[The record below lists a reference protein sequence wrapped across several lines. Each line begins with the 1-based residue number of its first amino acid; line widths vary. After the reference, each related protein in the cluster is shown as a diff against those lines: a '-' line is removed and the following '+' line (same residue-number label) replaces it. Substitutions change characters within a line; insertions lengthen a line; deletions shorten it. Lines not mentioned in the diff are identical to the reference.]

1 LRSLI
6 FLNINFLSKIF
17 LIMIK
22 KFLDLGLQ
30 PLANK
35 YLTKKDL
42 VKKKVEY
49 YYHLEIGFNTTS
61 KLVSILNTVSSQ
73 KMFDKKYPY
82 RASMSQT
89 MLNSFK
95 RLSGDITKT
104 FNPDLIMEIGSNDGS
119 FVKNFNKKKV
129 ICVEPCTNV
138 AKITQ
143 KMGYKT
149 FSNFWD
155 MKLAKKI
162 KSKVKNIDLI
172 YSANTLSHI
181 QDLNSVF
188 SSIVHVLSD
197 DGVLIIEDPSLLECF
212 KQVSY
217 DQFYNEHIYIF
228 SLLSIK
234 YLLKRYN
241 LEVFNIEK
249 LSTHGGSLRY
259 FIKKISNNKFKINK
273 KVKMQLDQ
281 ELNFGLDK
289 YSTYIKFKKN
299 VEKSRKKLME
309 IFSKLKNKN
318 KTIIGYGATAKVN
331 TVLNFCKIKSETL
344 DYFLDT
350 TPGKVGKFMPG
361 SHLYVQKYNRILTNQ
376 ADYVFLGA
384 WNFKKEIFKKEKKY
398 IKKGGKFITHV
409 PTPKII

>member
-1 LRSLI
+1 
-6 FLNINFLSKIF
+6 
-17 LIMIK
+17 MIK
-22 KFLDLGLQ
+22 KFLDLGQQ

-61 KLVSILNTVSSQ
+61 KLVTILNTVPSK
-73 KMFDKKYPY
+73 KMFDKEYPY

-95 RLSGDITKT
+95 DLSMDIIKT
-104 FNPDLIMEIGSNDGS
+104 FNPNLIMEIGSNDGS
-119 FVKNFNKKKV
+119 FVKNFDKKKV
-129 ICVEPCTNV
+129 ICVEPCSNV

-149 FSNFWD
+149 FIEFWN

-162 KSKVKNIDLI
+162 KSRIKNVDLI

-181 QDLNSVF
+181 KDLNSVF
-188 SSIVHVLSD
+188 NSIVHILSNN
-197 DGVLIIEDPSLLECF
+197 GVLIIEDPSLLECF
-212 KQVSY
+212 KKVSY

-234 YLLKRYN
+234 YLLKKHN

-249 LSTHGGSLRY
+249 ISTHGGSLRY
-259 FIKKISNNKFKINK
+259 YIKKTSNNKLKIDK
-273 KVKMQLDQ
+273 KVKMQLDH

-289 YSTYIKFKKN
+289 YSTYIKFKNN
-299 VEKSRKKLME
+299 VEKSRRQLME
-309 IFSKLKNKN
+309 IFYKLKKRN

-331 TVLNFCKIKSETL
+331 TVLNFCKIKNETL

-350 TPGKVGKFMPG
+350 TPNKTGKFMPG
-361 SHLYVQKYNRILTNQ
+361 SHLYIQKYNKSSTNKI
-376 ADYVFLGA
+376 DYIFLGA
-384 WNFKKEIFKKEKKY
+384 WNFKKEIFKKEKRY
-398 IKKGGKFITHV
+398 IKRGGKFITHV
-409 PTPKII
+409 PIPKII

>member
-1 LRSLI
+1 
-6 FLNINFLSKIF
+6 
-17 LIMIK
+17 MIK
-22 KFLDLGLQ
+22 KFLDLGQQ

-61 KLVSILNTVSSQ
+61 KLVSILNTVPSK
-73 KMFDKKYPY
+73 KMFDKEYPY

-95 RLSGDITKT
+95 DLSMDITKT
-104 FNPDLIMEIGSNDGS
+104 LNPNLIMEIGSNDGS
-119 FVKNFNKKKV
+119 FVKNFDKKKV
-129 ICVEPCTNV
+129 ICVEPCSNV

-149 FSNFWD
+149 FINFWN

-162 KSKVKNIDLI
+162 KSKIKNVDLI

-181 QDLNSVF
+181 KDLNSVF
-188 SSIVHVLSD
+188 NSISHILSNN
-197 DGVLIIEDPSLLECF
+197 GVLIIEDPSLLECF
-212 KQVSY
+212 KKVSY

-234 YLLKRYN
+234 YLLKKHN
-241 LEVFNIEK
+241 LEVFNIK
-249 LSTHGGSLRY
+249 KITTHGGSLRY
-259 FIKKISNNKFKINK
+259 YIKKTSNNKLKINK
-273 KVKMQLDQ
+273 NVKTHLEH

-289 YSTYIKFKKN
+289 YSTYIKFKNN
-299 VEKSRKKLME
+299 VEKSRKKLMD
-309 IFSKLKNKN
+309 IFSKLKKRN

-331 TVLNFCKIKSETL
+331 TVLNFCKIKNETL

-350 TPGKVGKFMPG
+350 TPNKIGKFMPG
-361 SHLYVQKYNRILTNQ
+361 SHLYIQKYNKSSTNKIN
-376 ADYVFLGA
+376 YIFLGA

-398 IKKGGKFITHV
+398 IKRGGKFITHV
-409 PTPKII
+409 PIPKIV

>member
-1 LRSLI
+1 
-6 FLNINFLSKIF
+6 
-17 LIMIK
+17 MIK
-22 KFLDLGLQ
+22 KFLDLGQQ

-61 KLVSILNTVSSQ
+61 KLVSILNTVPSK
-73 KMFDKKYPY
+73 KMFDNEYPY

-95 RLSGDITKT
+95 DLSMDITKT
-104 FNPDLIMEIGSNDGS
+104 LNPNLIMEIGSNDGS
-119 FVKNFNKKKV
+119 FVKNFDKKKV
-129 ICVEPCTNV
+129 ICVEPCSNV

-149 FSNFWD
+149 FINFWN

-162 KSKVKNIDLI
+162 KSKIKNVDLI

-181 QDLNSVF
+181 KDLNSVF
-188 SSIVHVLSD
+188 NSIVHILSNN
-197 DGVLIIEDPSLLECF
+197 GVLIIEDPSLLECF
-212 KQVSY
+212 KKVSY

-234 YLLKRYN
+234 YLLKKHN

-249 LSTHGGSLRY
+249 ISTHGGSLRY
-259 FIKKISNNKFKINK
+259 YIKKTSNNKLKINK
-273 KVKMQLDQ
+273 NVKTQLDH

-289 YSTYIKFKKN
+289 YSTYIKFKNN
-299 VEKSRKKLME
+299 VEKSRKQLME
-309 IFSKLKNKN
+309 IFSKLKKRN

-331 TVLNFCKIKSETL
+331 TVLNFCKIKNETL

-350 TPGKVGKFMPG
+350 TPNKTGKFMPG
-361 SHLYVQKYNRILTNQ
+361 SHLYIQKYNKSSTNKI
-376 ADYVFLGA
+376 DYIFLGA

-398 IKKGGKFITHV
+398 IKRGGKFITHV
-409 PTPKII
+409 PIPKII

>member
-1 LRSLI
+1 
-6 FLNINFLSKIF
+6 
-17 LIMIK
+17 MIK
-22 KFLDLGLQ
+22 KFLDLGQQ

-61 KLVSILNTVSSQ
+61 KLVSILNTVPSK
-73 KMFDKKYPY
+73 KMFDKEYPY

-89 MLNSFK
+89 MLNSFMD
-95 RLSGDITKT
+95 LSINITKT
-104 FNPDLIMEIGSNDGS
+104 FNPNLIMEIGSNDGS
-119 FVKNFNKKKV
+119 FVKNFDRKKV
-129 ICVEPCTNV
+129 ICVEPCSNV

-149 FSNFWD
+149 FINFWN

-162 KSKVKNIDLI
+162 KSKIKNVDLI

-181 QDLNSVF
+181 KDLNSVF
-188 SSIVHVLSD
+188 NSISHILSNN
-197 DGVLIIEDPSLLECF
+197 GVLIIEDPSLLECF
-212 KQVSY
+212 KKVSY

-234 YLLKRYN
+234 YLLKKHN
-241 LEVFNIEK
+241 LEVFNIK
-249 LSTHGGSLRY
+249 KITTHGGSLRY
-259 FIKKISNNKFKINK
+259 YIKKTSNNKLKINK
-273 KVKMQLDQ
+273 NVKTHLEH

-289 YSTYIKFKKN
+289 YSTYIKFKNN
-299 VEKSRKKLME
+299 VEKSRKKLMD
-309 IFSKLKNKN
+309 IFSKLKKRN

-331 TVLNFCKIKSETL
+331 TVLNFCKIKNETL

-350 TPGKVGKFMPG
+350 TPNKIGKFMPG
-361 SHLYVQKYNRILTNQ
+361 SHLYIQKYNKSSTNKIN
-376 ADYVFLGA
+376 YIFLGA

-398 IKKGGKFITHV
+398 IKRGGKFITHV
-409 PTPKII
+409 PIPKIV

>member
-1 LRSLI
+1 
-6 FLNINFLSKIF
+6 
-17 LIMIK
+17 MIK
-22 KFLDLGLQ
+22 KFLDLGQQ

-61 KLVSILNTVSSQ
+61 KLVSILNTVPSK
-73 KMFDKKYPY
+73 KMFDKEYPY

-95 RLSGDITKT
+95 DLSMDITKT
-104 FNPDLIMEIGSNDGS
+104 LNPNLIMEIGSNDGS
-119 FVKNFNKKKV
+119 FVKNFDKKKV
-129 ICVEPCTNV
+129 ICVEPCSNV

-149 FSNFWD
+149 FRNFWN

-162 KSKVKNIDLI
+162 KSKIKNVDLI

-181 QDLNSVF
+181 KDLNSVF
-188 SSIVHVLSD
+188 NSIVHILSNN
-197 DGVLIIEDPSLLECF
+197 GVLIIEDPSLLECF
-212 KQVSY
+212 KKVSY

-234 YLLKRYN
+234 YLLKKHN
-241 LEVFNIEK
+241 LEVFNIK
-249 LSTHGGSLRY
+249 KISTHGGSLRY
-259 FIKKISNNKFKINK
+259 YIKKTSNNKLKINK
-273 KVKMQLDQ
+273 KVKTQLDH

-289 YSTYIKFKKN
+289 YSAYIKFKNN
-299 VEKSRKKLME
+299 VEKSRKQLIE
-309 IFSKLKNKN
+309 IFSKLKRKK

-331 TVLNFCKIKSETL
+331 TILNFCKIKNETL

-350 TPGKVGKFMPG
+350 TPNKTGKFMPG
-361 SHLYVQKYNRILTNQ
+361 SHLYIQKYNISSTNKI
-376 ADYVFLGA
+376 DYIFLGA

-398 IKKGGKFITHV
+398 IKRGGKFITHV
-409 PTPKII
+409 PIPKII

>member
-1 LRSLI
+1 
-6 FLNINFLSKIF
+6 
-17 LIMIK
+17 MIK
-22 KFLDLGLQ
+22 KFLDLGQQ

-61 KLVSILNTVSSQ
+61 KLVTILNTVPSK
-73 KMFDKKYPY
+73 KMFDKEYPY

-95 RLSGDITKT
+95 DLSMDIIKT
-104 FNPDLIMEIGSNDGS
+104 FNPNLIMEIGSNDGS
-119 FVKNFNKKKV
+119 FVKNFDKKKV
-129 ICVEPCTNV
+129 ICVEPCSNV

-149 FSNFWD
+149 FIEFWN

-162 KSKVKNIDLI
+162 KSKIKIVDLI

-181 QDLNSVF
+181 KDLNSVF
-188 SSIVHVLSD
+188 NSIVHILSNN
-197 DGVLIIEDPSLLECF
+197 GVLIIEDPSLLECF
-212 KQVSY
+212 KKVSY

-234 YLLKRYN
+234 YLLKKHN

-249 LSTHGGSLRY
+249 ISTHGGSLRY
-259 FIKKISNNKFKINK
+259 YIKKTSNNKLKIDK
-273 KVKMQLDQ
+273 KVKMQLDH

-289 YSTYIKFKKN
+289 YSTYIKFKNN
-299 VEKSRKKLME
+299 VEKSRRQLME
-309 IFSKLKNKN
+309 IFYKLKKRN

-331 TVLNFCKIKSETL
+331 TVLNYCKIKNETL

-350 TPGKVGKFMPG
+350 TPNKTGKFMPG
-361 SHLYVQKYNRILTNQ
+361 SHLYIQKYNKSSTNKV
-376 ADYVFLGA
+376 DYIFLGA
-384 WNFKKEIFKKEKKY
+384 WNFKREIFKKEKKY
-398 IKKGGKFITHV
+398 IKRGGKFITHV
-409 PTPKII
+409 PIPKII

>member
-1 LRSLI
+1 
-6 FLNINFLSKIF
+6 
-17 LIMIK
+17 MIR

-42 VKKKVEY
+42 AKKKVEY

-61 KLVSILNTVSSQ
+61 KLVSILNTVPSKQ
-73 KMFDKKYPY
+73 MFDKKYPY
-82 RASMSQT
+82 RASMSKT

-95 RLSGDITKT
+95 KLSRDITKN
-104 FNPDLIMEIGSNDGS
+104 FNPNLIMEIGSNDGS
-119 FVKNFNKKKV
+119 FAKNFNRKKV
-129 ICVEPCTNV
+129 ICVEPCSNV

-149 FSNFWD
+149 FPNFWN

-188 SSIVHVLSD
+188 NSIVHVLSD

-234 YLLKRYN
+234 YLLKKHN
-241 LEVFNIEK
+241 LEVFNIK
-249 LSTHGGSLRY
+249 KISTHGGSLRY
-259 FIKKISNNKFKINK
+259 YIKKTSNNKLKINK
-273 KVKMQLDQ
+273 NVKTQLDH

-289 YSTYIKFKKN
+289 YSTYIKFKNN
-299 VEKSRKKLME
+299 VEKSRKQLMK
-309 IFSKLKNKN
+309 IFSKLKKRN

-331 TVLNFCKIKSETL
+331 TVLNFCKIKNETL

-350 TPGKVGKFMPG
+350 TPNKTGKFMPG
-361 SHLYVQKYNRILTNQ
+361 SHLYIQKYNKSSTNKI
-376 ADYVFLGA
+376 DYIFLGA

-398 IKKGGKFITHV
+398 IKSGGKFITHV
-409 PTPKII
+409 PIPKII

>member
-1 LRSLI
+1 
-6 FLNINFLSKIF
+6 
-17 LIMIK
+17 MIK

>member
-1 LRSLI
+1 
-6 FLNINFLSKIF
+6 
-17 LIMIK
+17 MIK
-22 KFLDLGLQ
+22 KFLDLGQQ

-42 VKKKVEY
+42 EKKKVEY

-61 KLVSILNTVSSQ
+61 KLVSILNTVPSK
-73 KMFDKKYPY
+73 KMFDKEYPY

-95 RLSGDITKT
+95 DLSMDITKT
-104 FNPDLIMEIGSNDGS
+104 LNPNLIMEIGSNDGS
-119 FVKNFNKKKV
+119 FVKNFDKKKV
-129 ICVEPCTNV
+129 ICVEPCSNV

-149 FSNFWD
+149 FINFWN

-162 KSKVKNIDLI
+162 KSKIKNVDLI

-181 QDLNSVF
+181 KDLNSVF
-188 SSIVHVLSD
+188 NSISHILSNN
-197 DGVLIIEDPSLLECF
+197 GVLIIEDPSLLECF
-212 KQVSY
+212 KKVSY

-234 YLLKRYN
+234 YLLKKHN
-241 LEVFNIEK
+241 LEVFNIK
-249 LSTHGGSLRY
+249 KISTHGGSLRY
-259 FIKKISNNKFKINK
+259 YIKKTSNNKLKINK
-273 KVKMQLDQ
+273 SVKIQLDH

-289 YSTYIKFKKN
+289 YSTYIKFKDN
-299 VEKSRKKLME
+299 VEKSRKQLME
-309 IFSKLKNKN
+309 IFSKLKKKN

-331 TVLNFCKIKSETL
+331 TVLNFCKIKNETL

-350 TPGKVGKFMPG
+350 TPNKTGKFMPG
-361 SHLYVQKYNRILTNQ
+361 SHLYIQKYNKSSTNKI
-376 ADYVFLGA
+376 DYIFLGA

-398 IKKGGKFITHV
+398 IKRGGKFITHV
-409 PTPKII
+409 PIPKIV

>member
-1 LRSLI
+1 
-6 FLNINFLSKIF
+6 
-17 LIMIK
+17 MIK
-22 KFLDLGLQ
+22 KFLDLGQQ

-42 VKKKVEY
+42 EKKKVEY

-61 KLVSILNTVSSQ
+61 KLVSILNTVPSK
-73 KMFDKKYPY
+73 KMFDKEYPY

-95 RLSGDITKT
+95 DLSMDITKT
-104 FNPDLIMEIGSNDGS
+104 LNPNLIMEIGSNDGS
-119 FVKNFNKKKV
+119 FVKNFDKKKV
-129 ICVEPCTNV
+129 ICVEPCSNV

-149 FSNFWD
+149 FINFWN

-162 KSKVKNIDLI
+162 KSKIKNVDLI

-181 QDLNSVF
+181 KDLNSVF
-188 SSIVHVLSD
+188 NSISHILSD
-197 DGVLIIEDPSLLECF
+197 NGVLIIEDPSLLECF
-212 KQVSY
+212 KKVSY

-234 YLLKRYN
+234 YLLKKHN
-241 LEVFNIEK
+241 LEVFNIK
-249 LSTHGGSLRY
+249 KITTHGGSLRY
-259 FIKKISNNKFKINK
+259 YIKKTSNNKLKINK
-273 KVKMQLDQ
+273 SVKIQLDH

-289 YSTYIKFKKN
+289 YSTYIKFKDN
-299 VEKSRKKLME
+299 VEKSRKQLME
-309 IFSKLKNKN
+309 IFSKLKKRN

-331 TVLNFCKIKSETL
+331 TVLNFCKIKNETL

-350 TPGKVGKFMPG
+350 TPNKIGKFMPG
-361 SHLYVQKYNRILTNQ
+361 SHLYIQKYNKSSTNKIN
-376 ADYVFLGA
+376 YIFLGA

-398 IKKGGKFITHV
+398 IKRGGKFITHV
-409 PTPKII
+409 PIPKIV